1 MRFAIL
7 AALLAASFAQQ
18 LEECSSGKI
27 FIFVWRLS
35 IRRLSIRRLSIRR
48 LSVLSLFV
56 LSLSVLSLFVLSLF
70 FLSLFVFYFVGQ
82 LVISI
87 IDDKNKAT
95 P

>member
-27 FIFVWRLS
+27 FIFVW
-35 IRRLSIRRLSIRR
+35 RLSIRRLSIRR